1 MFRLSVAAY
10 GRDFVPAPVRRWVS
24 IAALSVGI
32 IAAGGRAPVEAGL
45 VLESGASTLQFTQG
59 SSGSLDLSV
68 NNTGANPVL
77 VNLFLIGV
85 QLVKDA
91 EATGSVSL
99 LNVAAPTDSLLSDDP
114 TFDASNAYT
123 LDVGTTVGGTDYVQL
138 LGSNNTYYEN
148 SLAAATLAKLIALTF
163 TASDNALGTW
173 TLYGVNQSGTSV
185 SYLANFNGDQTDFT
199 NVSAADGT
207 AVALATITI
216 LAAVPEIDPGTG
228 SFAVSVV
235 IAALGMAEQ
244 RLRRRSNSRH
254 GASLSL

>member
-1 MFRLSVAAY
+1 MFGLSVAAY
-10 GRDFVPAPVRRWVS
+10 GRDFAPAPVRRWVGL
-24 IAALSVGI
+24 AALTLGI

-68 NNTGANPVL
+68 SNTGTDPVL
-77 VNLFLIGV
+77 VNSFWIGV
-85 QLVKDA
+85 QLVADA
-91 EATGSVSL
+91 GATGRVSL
-99 LNVAAPTDSLLSDDP
+99 SGVAAPTDSLLSDTP
-114 TFDASNAYT
+114 TFDASGST
-123 LDVGTTVGGTDYVQL
+123 LSAGTTVGGTGYVQL
-138 LGSNNTYYEN
+138 LGSNNTNYEN
-148 SLAAATLAKLIALTF
+148 SLAAAALAKLIAITF
-163 TASDNALGTW
+163 TASGDALGTW
-173 TLYGVNQSGTSV
+173 TLYGVNQSSSI
-185 SYLANFNGDQTDFT
+185 SYLANSNGDQTDFA
-199 NVSAADGT
+199 NVPAADDT
-207 AVALATITI
+207 ALALATITI